1 MRYVHFVIAALLAPT
16 LSWAGTPVPVA
27 VQPSA
32 PLMNDGGLVMLA
44 LALGGT
50 GIALLRGRGR

>member
-1 MRYVHFVIAALLAPT
+1 MRRVYLVIATLLVPA
-16 LSWAGTPVPVA
+16 LSWAGVPEPGGP
-27 VQPSA
+27 QPSA

-44 LALGGT
+44 LGLAGT